1 MLKVDIS
8 DLKKL
13 EAFANKLAKALMNDF
28 YIITLDG
35 ELGAGKTT
43 FSQYLLKALGVD
55 SHIPSPSYTIANEYH
70 VNDLFIIHADFYR
83 LDTEDSLDLLG
94 WDLMTQKANI
104 ILIEWPKTFVINPDI
119 AIHIKGS
126 KKRCMEI
133 TASKEIIA
141 AIK

>member
-13 EAFANKLAKALMNDF
+13 EAFASKLAKALSNGP

-43 FSQYLLKALGVD
+43 FSQYLLKALGVH

-70 VNDLFIIHADFYR
+70 VNNINIIHADFYR

-94 WDLMTQKANI
+94 WDLMTQKASI
-104 ILIEWPKTFVINPDI
+104 IIIEWPKTFITNPDI
-119 AIHIKGS
+119 AIQIDNNQKRIMHINA
-126 KKRCMEI
+126 
-133 TASKEIIA
+133 TDQLTLT
-141 AIK
+141 